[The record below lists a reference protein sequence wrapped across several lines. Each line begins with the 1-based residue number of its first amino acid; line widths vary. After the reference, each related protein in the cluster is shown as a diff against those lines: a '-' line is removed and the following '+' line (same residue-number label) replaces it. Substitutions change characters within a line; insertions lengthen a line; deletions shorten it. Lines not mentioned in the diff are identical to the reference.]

1 MGVLLLD
8 LRRQLASQTESIMQL
23 ERSSAA
29 VSNTHNSKLQ
39 EIRMQVNSSSHALDQ
54 LQDQNR
60 RQAEIIDELR

>member
-1 MGVLLLD
+1 
-8 LRRQLASQTESIMQL
+8 MQL